1 MVIPFHFFLIN
12 KKKCFYLK
20 GKLVAEIIGYYFP
33 ELVDLHNYSSANSL
47 EHKKSNWGTLNK
59 KVLSNFGLDIPDVI
73 IAGLS
78 NCKPGLIEVL
88 LFNLRL
94 KIDEQLE
101 LQAKIL
107 QQSSRKTSH
116 SLLNN
121 STKISSTRFNESSN
135 LNKNISR
142 LNYEE
147 IKQQYLEQEEE
158 IEVLQAKVRRL
169 EHVLQLKDTRINH
182 LLNTLQNDQTIKSV
196 RSTNK

>member
-1 MVIPFHFFLIN
+1 
-12 KKKCFYLK
+12 
-20 GKLVAEIIGYYFP
+20 
-33 ELVDLHNYSSANSL
+33 
-47 EHKKSNWGTLNK
+47 
-59 KVLSNFGLDIPDVI
+59 VI